1 MITDRFKKCGHGEV
15 SVKNSVK
22 CFNKVCGCP
31 LPSTSALPGNA
42 TMLDGPIAFSW
53 SAASHTA
60 FLRRWMLKTEAKCN
74 SDSTF

>member
-1 MITDRFKKCGHGEV
+1 MLTEE

-22 CFNKVCGCP
+22 FFNKVCGCP
-31 LPSTSALPGNA
+31 PSLPSTSALPGDA

-60 FLRRWMLKTEAKCN
+60 FSWRWMLKTEAKCN
-74 SDSTF
+74 SNSAF